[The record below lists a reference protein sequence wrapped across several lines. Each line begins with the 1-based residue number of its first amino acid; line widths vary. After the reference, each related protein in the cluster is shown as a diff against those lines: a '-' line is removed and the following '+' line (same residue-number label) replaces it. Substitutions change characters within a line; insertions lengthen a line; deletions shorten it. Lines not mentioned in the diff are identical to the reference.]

1 MRGGRMHPASRNYFE
16 SLMEEEEFLV
26 NTGLES
32 MNFIASFAV
41 W

>member
-1 MRGGRMHPASRNYFE
+1 
-16 SLMEEEEFLV
+16 MEEEEFLV

-41 W
+41 WWAALPKWLKKKV